1 MTVPQ
6 IPKWERKP
14 ICAESWW
21 TAFSDASQPR
31 RDEFASEVER
41 RAGDRVNRLEKPVS
55 SLAGGFQSK
64 PEPPREPLQLIC
76 AEVTCGK
83 RFEAQNQRGLPK
95 YCSQSCNAKAWKA
108 RRRSA

>member
-1 MTVPQ
+1 MSVPQ

-64 PEPPREPLQLIC
+64 PETLHLVCLQ
-76 AEVTCGK
+76 CGEG
-83 RFEAQNQRGLPK
+83 FAAQNQRGLPK

-108 RRRSA
+108 RRKSA